1 MSIHYMTKLL
11 ETKIKSLLKN
21 DCIFLSCN
29 PHLFPFRL
37 LVQQLVEPVCWPTLI
52 LNMQEGKTMGQIYEV
67 GPGRQLKA
75 MLQRID
81 PRLVQHFTNVEA

>member
-1 MSIHYMTKLL
+1 
-11 ETKIKSLLKN
+11 
-21 DCIFLSCN
+21 
-29 PHLFPFRL
+29 
-37 LVQQLVEPVCWPTLI
+37 
-52 LNMQEGKTMGQIYEV
+52 MGQIYEV